1 MTYPNEL
8 PTFNILDHVDK
19 LTPVEGRDKKGYYH
33 CPVCGD
39 DNFTFSKTGAY
50 QCWGQQ
56 CKERDI
62 RQAIAPLEN
71 LPKLEPIKLQ
81 HVRATKVDKE
91 VAFNAAEVQA
101 KAEELALLVAEKVYS
116 PEQAAISMAEWCRA
130 NRKDGFSAS
139 KLLQGILK
147 KLLSS
152 NDCLEGVHE
161 DAEALKELVLAYAN
175 ESRFT
180 ERLVI
185 RERLLRKFKV
195 RDEQLE
201 GLLEELIPSSDL
213 DVAHGAEATSDGFS
227 YIQRLSMR
235 RNGEIPPGVG
245 TGLAN
250 LDRLL
255 GGLNK
260 KTLTFIGGKTSQGKT
275 VLAQGITRHV
285 AKSTRQPV
293 LVFNLEMTTNQW
305 KDRWVSS
312 ELGID
317 CGKVRSGRCS
327 DQEFDLILDCM
338 AHFEELPIYLSESSG
353 ITPRFIGRTCAAVKA
368 QTQSD
373 IALVV
378 VDYINL
384 MTFPGEKN
392 RVQEVSRIARALQN
406 IAKQV
411 DAPFLVLTQLYRGSS
426 NRAEKEPILE
436 DIRES
441 GEIEQ
446 VADAIL
452 FVHRPNKDRP
462 EKGPD
467 NIGKII
473 CAKNRHGPCGA
484 FDTLFQGSYQR
495 FIGFEPEDKHRTY
508 PVPKASTKTFIEESA
523 EESYE
528 WN

>member
-1 MTYPNEL
+1 MTSAL
-8 PTFNILDHVDK
+8 PPFNILDHVDK
-19 LTPVEGRDKKGYYH
+19 LKPAEGRDKKGYYH

-39 DNFTFSKTGAY
+39 DNFTISKTGAY

-62 RQAIAPLEN
+62 RQAIAPLGD

-81 HVRATKVDKE
+81 HAKATKVDKE
-91 VAFNAAEVQA
+91 IALNTAEVQA

-130 NRKDGFSAS
+130 NHKDGFSAS

-147 KLLSS
+147 QLTPSG
-152 NDCLEGVHE
+152 DCLEGVQE
-161 DAEALKELVLAYAN
+161 DAEALKELVFAYAS
-175 ESRFT
+175 EKRFT
-180 ERLVI
+180 ERFVI

-195 RDEQLE
+195 KDDQLE
-201 GLLEELIPSSDL
+201 GLLEELIPDSGL
-213 DVAHGAEATSDGFS
+213 DVVRGAEATSDGMT
-227 YIQRLSMR
+227 YIQRLSML

-255 GGLNK
+255 GGLGK

-275 VLAQGITRHV
+275 TLAQGITRHV

-293 LVFNLEMTTNQW
+293 VVFNLEMTTNQW
-305 KDRWVSS
+305 KDRWVAS

-317 CGKVRSGRCS
+317 CARIKSGRCS
-327 DQEFDLILDCM
+327 EKEFDLILDCM
-338 AHFEELPIYLSESSG
+338 AHFEELPIFLSECSG
-353 ITPRFIGRTCAAVKA
+353 VTPRFVSRTCASVKA

-392 RVQEVSRIARALQN
+392 RVQEVSKIARALQN
-406 IAKQV
+406 IAKEI
-411 DAPFLVLTQLYRGSS
+411 DAPFLVLTQLNRGSA
-426 NRAEKEPILE
+426 NRADKEPILE

-452 FVHRPNKDRP
+452 FVHRPNKGKP
-462 EKGPD
+462 ENGPD

-473 CAKNRHGPCGA
+473 CAKNRHGPCGV
-484 FDTLFQGSYQR
+484 FDTFFEGAYQR
-495 FIGFEPEDKHRTY
+495 FTGFEPEDKHRTY
-508 PVPKASTKTFIEESA
+508 PSDKASTTAEVEESI
-523 EESYE
+523 YE